1 MRRLLFIL
9 ATTLAFVLVPSGGA
23 GILEGFTEQ
32 VSPDAETNA
41 TEPSVAIDRSDGTV
55 YVAWQASGTHSD

>member
-1 MRRLLFIL
+1 MVRRLLFIL
-9 ATTLAFVLVPSGGA
+9 AATLAFVLVPSGGA

-41 TEPSVAIDRSDGTV
+41 TEPSVLRV
-55 YVAWQASGTHSD
+55 SGTL

>member
-55 YVAWQASGTHSD
+55 